1 MSKKSSSG
9 SLLSFV
15 IRWPRTDPL
24 LVCGRRR
31 PGRSLR
37 VALWSSRRRLWEL
50 ARRSKNSSVFGDATD
65 GAVMKGKKS
74 ESLKKKKKNT
84 HSVPTPALWREWKR
98 NTRMLSKP
106 VSIYQRLYQIS
117 QMSMIFEPSAT
128 GNSFF

>member
-74 ESLKKKKKNT
+74 ESLKKKN
-84 HSVPTPALWREWKR
+84 
-98 NTRMLSKP
+98 
-106 VSIYQRLYQIS
+106 
-117 QMSMIFEPSAT
+117 
-128 GNSFF
+128 NSFGSNTSPMERMEEEHQDAFQTCFYLPKALPNFSNEHDF